1 MGKRKEKSTKRATKE
16 SPGQPEDQADRR
28 ERIAQR
34 KGKGADRQRESWLS
48 AKRPVLRF
56 VLVFAVLIG
65 AFNVYFYVWF
75 SKGEAFESYL
85 HLNAEVS
92 GAILRVFGESTHV
105 AETSIS
111 SPRFALNI
119 KRGCDAIQASV
130 FFVFLVLAS
139 PLRTPLLKRLP
150 AVIVGM
156 ALLLLI
162 NLVRI
167 ISLYYIGVYFP
178 GAFKTMHVEIWQ
190 ALFIFLPLFLWVL
203 WVRRAMRP
211 SVVACDV

>member
-1 MGKRKEKSTKRATKE
+1 MGKRKKKSTKRADRHP
-16 SPGQPEDQADRR
+16 PGEAGDRAERR

-34 KGKGADRQRESWLS
+34 KGKGADGQRESWLS

-75 SKGEAFESYL
+75 SKSEAFESYL
-85 HLNAEVS
+85 HFNAEVS
-92 GAILRVFGESTHV
+92 GAILRVFGEDARV

-139 PLRTPLLKRLP
+139 PLRTPLVKRLP
-150 AVIVGM
+150 AIIVGM

-167 ISLYYIGVYFP
+167 ISLYYIGVYVP
-178 GAFKTMHVEIWQ
+178 SAFKMMHVEIWQ
-190 ALFIFLPLFLWVL
+190 ALFIFLPLFMWVL

>member
-1 MGKRKEKSTKRATKE
+1 MGKRKKKSTKRAQKE
-16 SPGQPEDQADRR
+16 SPDSAGDRADRR

-34 KGKGADRQRESWLS
+34 KGKGADSRRESWLA

-56 VLVFAVLIG
+56 VLVFVVLIG
-65 AFNVYFYVWF
+65 GFNVYFYVWF
-75 SKGEAFESYL
+75 SKSEAFESYL
-85 HLNAEVS
+85 HFNAEVS
-92 GAILRVFGESTHV
+92 GAILRVFGESARV
-105 AETSIS
+105 AETSIT

-139 PLRTPLLKRLP
+139 PLRSPLLRRLP
-150 AVIVGM
+150 AIIVGM

-167 ISLYYIGVYFP
+167 ISLYYIGVYVP
-178 GAFKTMHVEIWQ
+178 SAFKTMHVEIWQ

-211 SVVACDV
+211 SGVVCDV

>member
-1 MGKRKEKSTKRATKE
+1 MGKRKKKSTKRAKKE
-16 SPGQPEDQADRR
+16 SPGEAGDRADRR
-28 ERIAQR
+28 ERVAQR
-34 KGKGADRQRESWLS
+34 KGKGADSRQESWLA

-75 SKGEAFESYL
+75 SKSEAFESYL
-85 HLNAEVS
+85 HFNAQVS
-92 GAILRVFGESTHV
+92 GAILRVFGESACV
-105 AETSIS
+105 AETSIT

-150 AVIVGM
+150 AIIVGM

-167 ISLYYIGVYFP
+167 ISLYYIGVYVP
-178 GAFKTMHVEIWQ
+178 SAFKTMHVEIWQ

>member
-1 MGKRKEKSTKRATKE
+1 MGQRKKQSTKRADKHP
-16 SPGQPEDQADRR
+16 PGEAGDRAGRR

-34 KGKGADRQRESWLS
+34 KGKGADRRRESWLA

-56 VLVFAVLIG
+56 VLVFVVLIG

-75 SKGEAFESYL
+75 SKSEAFASYL

-92 GAILRVFGESTHV
+92 GVILRVFGESVSV

-111 SPRFALNI
+111 TPRFALNI

-150 AVIVGM
+150 AVVVGM

-178 GAFKTMHVEIWQ
+178 GAFKTMHVEVWQ

-203 WVRRAMRP
+203 WVRREMRP
-211 SVVACDV
+211 RGVAGDV